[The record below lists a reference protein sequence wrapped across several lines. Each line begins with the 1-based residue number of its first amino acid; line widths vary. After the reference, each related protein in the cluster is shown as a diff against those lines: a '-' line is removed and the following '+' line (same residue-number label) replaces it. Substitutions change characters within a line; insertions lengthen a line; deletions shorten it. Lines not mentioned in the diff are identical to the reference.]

1 MSSNDKLL
9 SAFEANKSQHKR
21 EREAIVNSCVQMSK
35 GVQVQWRECRG
46 RSSRTSSSAAR
57 QWWEMEDI
65 LTGLWIQTC
74 NSLNSCRPKE
84 QISPITASL
93 THAVPLT
100 HAMVYCSGLR
110 VAVCC
115 SGALGPTHPTANLY
129 SVWTPRHLLLPL
141 LSFQILFSLGV
152 FGCQHRWLAPSLWIY
167 NKINSLTASL
177 STSI

>member
-1 MSSNDKLL
+1 MCKCQRAFRCGEE
-9 SAFEANKSQHKR
+9 SAETGVLGHVAAQLASGGR
-21 EREAIVNSCVQMSK
+21 WRTSCQGYDLKHVTASTAAGQRNRFL
-35 GVQVQWRECRG
+35 QLQPA
-46 RSSRTSSSAAR
+46 SRTR
-57 QWWEMEDI
+57 
-65 LTGLWIQTC
+65 
-74 NSLNSCRPKE
+74 
-84 QISPITASL
+84 
-93 THAVPLT
+93 VPLT

-110 VAVCC
+110 VVVCC
-115 SGALGPTHPTANLY
+115 LGALGPTHPTANLY